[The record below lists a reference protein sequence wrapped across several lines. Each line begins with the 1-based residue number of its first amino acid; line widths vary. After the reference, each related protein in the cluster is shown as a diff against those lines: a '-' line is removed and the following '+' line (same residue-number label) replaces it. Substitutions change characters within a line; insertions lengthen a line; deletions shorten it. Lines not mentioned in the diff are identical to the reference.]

1 MTLRDD
7 LPCLLR
13 CAADAV
19 FLLVDSSDLCADVG
33 ADVLL
38 TAAASMEPLA
48 VANNPRLPP
57 AVLREAVNAASTPMP
72 AQTFLKRVDVP
83 DVDKNRF
90 VRDRCLPPHPDAAK
104 WAAGL
109 GSTPNLPA
117 CVYQQLLDSPDVDA
131 VTGLLLNETVPLR
144 IRREAALTS
153 LPKLDTSIAQP
164 PGRLSDSLVRD
175 RSVFELLCR
184 HHPRYLL
191 DRHNFI
197 SGLTSQQLSQYLQ
210 LLETHVA
217 VYTRN
222 TSMFY
227 RARALLLHPALTCP
241 LLDRI
246 VALIDKH
253 CPHDRPKFEQYVDF
267 ATDRVTLRDSAVLYR
282 KHIDGGF
289 FDSDHGSEA
298 GLCLK
303 DPDFTPLLLQRL
315 LKRPLPAEAVQFLLQ
330 KRPHVTS
337 LHDLVKHLAVFPPE
351 VLAAC
356 QASQG
361 TLLPQT
367 DKFLVEKAS
376 AAELAAGLQAARPVP
391 ELVRVLQTLIVSK
404 APPRN
409 LTADVLQHFMYSSD
423 LFDAATL
430 ADLPPHGIRMSVLSG
445 RFVALTRIMS
455 WLAARFGSHEPAWVM
470 FAELA
475 DDTATV
481 REIADLALALEPL
494 PA

>member
-13 CAADAV
+13 CAADAA
-19 FLLVDSSDLCADVG
+19 FLLADSSDLCAAVG

-48 VANNPRLPP
+48 VADHPRLPP
-57 AVLREAVNAASTPMP
+57 AVLREAVNAASTPMQVRP
-72 AQTFLKRVDVP
+72 FLKRVDVP
-83 DVDKNRF
+83 DVDKTRF

-109 GSTPNLPA
+109 ASTPNLPV
-117 CVYQQLLDSPDVDA
+117 CVYQQLLDSVDVEA
-131 VTGLLLNETVPLR
+131 ATGLLLNETVPLR
-144 IRREAALTS
+144 IRREAALSTLS
-153 LPKLDTSIAQP
+153 TLDTSIVQP
-164 PGRLSDSLVRD
+164 PGRLSDSVVRD
-175 RSVFELLCR
+175 PSVFELLCR

-191 DRHNFI
+191 DRHAFV
-197 SGLTSQQLSQYLQ
+197 SGLTAQQLSQYLQ
-210 LLETHVA
+210 LLETHIA

-222 TSMFY
+222 NSAFD
-227 RARALLLHPALTCP
+227 RATALLLHPALTRP

-246 VALIDKH
+246 VTLIDNH
-253 CPHDRPKFEQYVDF
+253 VPRAPSRFERYVGF

-282 KHIDGGF
+282 KHIDAGF
-289 FDSDHGSEA
+289 FDGDAGAEA

-303 DPDFTPLLLQRL
+303 DPDFTPQLLQRL
-315 LKRPLPAEAVQFLLQ
+315 LKRPLPLEAVQFLLR
-330 KRPHVTS
+330 KRPHVES
-337 LHDLVKHLAVFPPE
+337 LHDLVKHLGAFPPE
-351 VLAAC
+351 VLTAC
-356 QASQG
+356 QASP
-361 TLLPQT
+361 TLPPA
-367 DKFLVEKAS
+367 DKFLIEEAS
-376 AAELAAGLQAARPVP
+376 ATELAAVLQAARPVP
-391 ELVRVLQTLIVSK
+391 ELVRVLQTLIVSN

-409 LTADVLQHFMYSSD
+409 LTADVVQHFMYSSS

-430 ADLPPHGIRMSVLSG
+430 ADLPPHGIRISMLPG

-470 FAELA
+470 FGELA
-475 DDTATV
+475 DDTLTV